1 MSFVVRFYKELS
13 PDLGTWRGQV
23 EHVQSGEKRLFQGA
37 EQLLQVMEGL
47 SAQEPKKRNFDLK
60 EQ

>member
-1 MSFVVRFYKELS
+1 MSFVVRFYRELS
-13 PDLGTWRGQV
+13 PKLEDWRGQI

-47 SAQEPKKRNFDLK
+47 AAQEPKERNFDLK
-60 EQ
+60 EE